1 MALFRDV
8 VVLWLVALIVGSV
21 AGLSKFGVDPP
32 TTAQCT
38 AVTNIL
44 RFDCYPEDGATEEL
58 CNNRG
63 CCWLPPTTAERKDP
77 SLGVVLDIPYCYYP
91 TGYGSYELSDLSD
104 TSAGKSATLKRTVA
118 SYIPNDINTIQIDA
132 KFESQT
138 RLHVRAGS
146 TVDMFVLKLYD
157 PANQRWEPPLP
168 QLPQVAGG
176 ETNTDYEFVMEE
188 SKIGF
193 QVVRK
198 STKEVLCLHFFLQT
212 TRMVWASTERPSLS
226 TCTGR
231 GSPCGTETKPP
242 QNIPTCTAHIHS
254 TCLWKPRIMPMVSCS
269 STAMA
274 WDLGAFIFAD
284 QFIQMMTYLPSK
296 YIYGLGEHR
305 ASFPLS
311 TEWSQF
317 TMWNRDQSPG
327 ENTNLY
333 GTHPFYLAME
343 ASGNA
348 HGVFLF
354 NSNAMDVLL
363 NPGPTLTYRTVGGIL
378 DMYFLMGP
386 TPADV
391 VKQYTE
397 LIGRPFIPPYWG
409 LGFHLCRYG
418 YADLADTKAAM
429 TRTQDAGIPIDTQWN
444 DLDYME
450 NQNDFTYDT
459 DKFAGLPDFNGM
471 HYIPLIDPGVSGSE
485 ASGTYPPYDRG
496 VELGVFIKDSSG
508 TPFLGKVWNPVSTV
522 WPDFTHPDSITYWKE
537 MLQSMYDLFEFDGA
551 WIDMNEP
558 ANFLD
563 GSTTGCANST
573 LNSPPYT
580 PAVAG
585 GSLISRTVCMDAD
598 QYAGKHYN
606 LHNMYGFTEAIVTST
621 VLAEIREK
629 RPFVISRSSFVGM
642 GVYSG
647 HWSGDITSSWSDM
660 AWTVPELLS
669 MSLFGIPLMGAD
681 ICGFNGDTT
690 VPLCQR
696 WMELGAFYPFSRN
709 HNGKGQTAQDPASL
723 GDDVAAA
730 SKKALLVRY
739 SLLPYLYTLFY
750 KAHTQGETVVRPI
763 FFEFPSEDS
772 TYRIDTAF
780 MWGPGLLIVPVLQ
793 EVGTYEDEV
802 YTLVSFSLQS
812 SQLTGTPTKTGY
824 TGENM
829 NLATITV
836 LGVSSASSVTANGG
850 SATFTYDGTNK
861 VLSITAVIFITNQT
875 TMGFLINCI
884 MVTLAVW
891 VLGATSI
898 PTNTHLS
905 NATLRLGLDPP
916 ATEQCTAVENSMRFD
931 CYSETGANEELC
943 HARGCCWIPAS
954 LSEHRLGLATPYCFY
969 PANYAGLYGGY
980 TISDVS
986 DTNSGKSATLVRT
999 AASFIGNDV
1008 MTVKIDAKYETGNR
1022 LHIKVYDPANERW
1035 EPPLPVMPTVDN
1047 KASDTDYEVVFDETK
1062 VGFQVVRS
1070 STSEVIFNTQDLGAF
1085 IFADQFIQM
1094 MTYLP
1099 SKYIYGLG
1107 EHRAS
1112 FPLSTEWSQ
1121 FTMWNRDQ
1129 SPGEN
1134 TNLYGTHPFYL
1145 AMEASGNAHG
1155 VFLFNS
1161 NAMDVLL
1168 NPGPTLTY
1176 RTVGGILD
1184 MYFLM
1189 GPTPADV
1196 VKQYT
1201 ELIGR
1206 PFIPPYWGLGFHLCR
1221 YGYADLADTKA
1232 AMTRTQDAGIPIDTQ
1247 WNDLD
1252 YMENQNDFTYD
1263 TDKFAGLPDFNGM
1276 HYIPL
1281 IDPGVSGSEASG
1293 TYPPYDRGVELGVFI
1308 KDSSGNPFL
1317 GKGTAEQPPI
1327 FILTHRALTR
1337 PNPTL
1342 NVSKKRDLQ
1351 SQGSPIRPVSFLS
1364 SFPLFGWNDDPLRI
1378 TRVNLQI
1385 HQPNWYASP
1394 TRLRVCHFPASLCV
1408 PHGRLYTSNST
1419 KKKPSPFPIFPP
1431 LRPHLRLSQSR
1442 FPCFCPRIFH
1452 CHHCLPLR
1460 HYHCHCPRQL
1470 SLELPM
1476 GGITQ
1481 DITHQYPL
1489 HLLLVRSSYLKRTD
1503 TFQHNVFRGT
1513 HLTTFTP
1520 ISFDQFHLP

>member
-138 RLHVRAGS
+138 RLHVR
-146 TVDMFVLKLYD
+146 LYD

-198 STKEVLCLHFFLQT
+198 STKEVLFNTQD
-212 TRMVWASTERPSLS
+212 V
-226 TCTGR
+226 G
-231 GSPCGTETKPP
+231 G
-242 QNIPTCTAHIHS
+242 
-254 TCLWKPRIMPMVSCS
+254 
-269 STAMA
+269 
-274 WDLGAFIFAD
+274 FIFAD
-284 QFIQMMTYLPSK
+284 QFIQMSALLPSN
-296 YIYGLGEHR
+296 YTYGLGEHR
-305 ASFPLS
+305 ASFPLNMH
-311 TEWSQF
+311 WQRF
-317 TMWNRDQSPG
+317 TMWNRDQAPS
-327 ENTNLY
+327 EYTNLY
-333 GTHPFYLAME
+333 GTHPFYLSME
-343 ASGNA
+343 TSNNA
-348 HGVFLF
+348 HGVLLF
-354 NSNAMDVLL
+354 NSNGMDVILQ
-363 NPGPTLTYRTVGGIL
+363 PTPAITYRTVGGIL

-793 EVGTYEDEV
+793 EGVTEVNMYLPKAQWYDFYTGALLASGGATYSPCRSPGLTTTASRKNNFQLMVASDESGSASGELYWDDGDTLGTYEDEV

-812 SQLTGTPTKTGY
+812 SQLTGTPRKTGY
-824 TGENM
+824 IGENM

-861 VLSITAVIFITNQT
+861 RAPRMILLQEPCILWMALRSLEHRPNTSLCITLWPHISDFQKQSVIFITNQT

-891 VLGATSI
+891 VLEATSI
-898 PTNTHLS
+898 PTSTHLS

-1317 GKGTAEQPPI
+1317 GK
-1327 FILTHRALTR
+1327 
-1337 PNPTL
+1337 
-1342 NVSKKRDLQ
+1342 
-1351 SQGSPIRPVSFLS
+1351 
-1364 SFPLFGWNDDPLRI
+1364 
-1378 TRVNLQI
+1378 
-1385 HQPNWYASP
+1385 
-1394 TRLRVCHFPASLCV
+1394 
-1408 PHGRLYTSNST
+1408 
-1419 KKKPSPFPIFPP
+1419 
-1431 LRPHLRLSQSR
+1431 
-1442 FPCFCPRIFH
+1442 
-1452 CHHCLPLR
+1452 
-1460 HYHCHCPRQL
+1460 
-1470 SLELPM
+1470 
-1476 GGITQ
+1476 
-1481 DITHQYPL
+1481 
-1489 HLLLVRSSYLKRTD
+1489 VR
-1503 TFQHNVFRGT
+1503 
-1513 HLTTFTP
+1513 
-1520 ISFDQFHLP
+1520 